1 MSPKTGRLARLAILG
16 TTLALALALA
26 QPGVRAARAG
36 GCEPVSW
43 QDWHLAMRRQCLTP
57 GYVCQNMTTPGMLAD
72 PDVAAGYRQALSR
85 GVDGYDALA
94 EVVGQMRETFGGG
107 CRAAR
112 PARETGRRGRA
123 APAGHAGR
131 RRAPWAPG
139 RPAGTPAG
147 PPAGHLR
154 PAARRDAVAWARA
167 PGGHP
172 GADRRERW

>member
-94 EVVGQMRETFGGG
+94 EVVGQMRETFGCDPEADAG
-107 CRAAR
+107 RLVPRAR
-112 PARETGRRGRA
+112 PGAGA
-123 APAGHAGR
+123 APLPPGMPDDDVHRGLR
-131 RRAPWAPG
+131 GAPPG
-139 RPAGTPAG
+139 L
-147 PPAGHLR
+147 PP
-154 PAARRDAVAWARA
+154 
-167 PGGHP
+167 GHP
-172 GADRRERW
+172 PVTFDRPHAVTL